1 MNDRFDWQPDLSLPA
16 AKSTRQHFAAS
27 AGADRFEI
35 DVAPWGEADLSVN
48 GRPMAHVAEQPSAGD
63 AFRNL
68 DRIAEDWEAT
78 KEAQQE
84 RAEEERFLT
93 ALENDEVRENLKLLH
108 ARASQRKPNLGIDKD

>member
-1 MNDRFDWQPDLSLPA
+1 
-16 AKSTRQHFAAS
+16 
-27 AGADRFEI
+27 
-35 DVAPWGEADLSVN
+35 
-48 GRPMAHVAEQPSAGD
+48 MAHVAEQPSAGD